1 MELQVLNQYL
11 LPKLLMYTLQRLVQS
26 WLNVLQLQYQIIFE
40 PTLLQLRNVLIQI
53 CLTKSITAL
62 EK

>member
-11 LPKLLMYTLQRLVQS
+11 LPKLLMYTLQRSVPS
-26 WLNVLQLQYQIIFE
+26 WLNVLLQYQIIFE